1 MKKIGFIGVGVMG
14 RGMVLN
20 LSKTNYDISIYTRSK
35 DKIKD
40 LLDEKIKWCD
50 DIEQCCKDK

>member
-14 RGMVLN
+14 RGMILN
-20 LSKTNYDISIYTRSK
+20 LSKANYDISIYTRSK

-50 DIEQCCKDK
+50 DIKQC